1 MQNTTFSKLS
11 KGDKKLLD
19 AAEKA
24 TRNSYSPHSGFK
36 VGAALL
42 AGGEI
47 ISAANVENS
56 SYPLAICA
64 EMAAVAKA
72 VSMGKRKFSAIA
84 VIAKSGRKKG
94 EVLTP
99 CGGCRQVLHEFSKV
113 QKKDIRVIMSDQMKK
128 KVAVA
133 MLSELLPSAFG
144 HEHLR

>member
-1 MQNTTFSKLS
+1 MQNTTFSNLS

-24 TRNSYSPHSGFK
+24 TKNSYSPHSGFK

-47 ISAANVENS
+47 ITAANVENS
-56 SYPLAICA
+56 AYPLSMCA

-72 VSMGKRKFSAIA
+72 VSMGKRKFAAIA
-84 VIAKSGRKKG
+84 VIAKSNKRKK
-94 EVLTP
+94 EILSP
-99 CGGCRQVLHEFSKV
+99 CGGCRQILHEFSRV
-113 QKKDIRVIMSDQMKK
+113 QKKDIKVIMSDPNKK
-128 KVAVA
+128 KVVVA

-144 HEHLR
+144 HERIR

>member
-1 MQNTTFSKLS
+1 MKTTTYKNLS
-11 KGDKKLLD
+11 SGDKKLLN

-24 TRNSYSPHSGFK
+24 TKNSYSPHSGFK

-47 ISAANVENS
+47 ITAANVENS

-64 EMAAVAKA
+64 EMAVVAKA

-84 VIAKSGRKKG
+84 VIAKSNKRRK
-94 EVLTP
+94 EILSP
-99 CGGCRQVLHEFSKV
+99 CGGCRQVLHEFSKL
-113 QKKDIRVIMSDQMKK
+113 QKKDIRVIMSDQAKK

-133 MLSELLPSAFG
+133 MLSELLPCAFG
-144 HEHLR
+144 HVHLR